1 MLYDFECS
9 HGHRFEYTCAMN
21 DRLTP
26 IDCQG
31 TVNQLADDVE
41 YEKYSSDSELTLPE
55 GLFWM
60 TLGLEVQGDSAEIK
74 VVEDDGQIKQVL
86 MRKVPCML
94 QAEIFTGS
102 HTNIK
107 NLLFYNLGAN
117 RDAAREGRYDPD
129 NPSKRFIS
137 KGRGWRK

>member
-9 HGHRFEYTCAMN
+9 HGHRFEYTCAMA
-21 DRLTP
+21 DRLIP
-26 IDCQG
+26 ISCQG

-41 YEKYSSDSELTLPE
+41 YDKYSTDSDLTLPE
-55 GLFWM
+55 DMFWM
-60 TLGLEVQGDSAEIK
+60 NVGVDMEADAAIEGASNGSDTERM
-74 VVEDDGQIKQVL
+74 L
-86 MRKVPCML
+86 MRHVPCML